1 MFINDKLSFIE
12 NKLLINMDKWKLN
25 IHKLIE
31 RLFFLFLIG
40 LILYWP
46 IKFAKYHLF
55 DLSYQE
61 VLEFSWRTDGC
72 RVLDTMKY
80 TTKCPCPSFI
90 ESDDYITISDDG
102 DLYFENELF
111 GKLILKDKPSFFPD
125 PSEIL
130 SGGFMEIIRSDLG
143 VICYYDSISKF

>member
-1 MFINDKLSFIE
+1 
-12 NKLLINMDKWKLN
+12 MDKLN
-25 IHKLIE
+25 IHKLKQ

-72 RVLDTMKY
+72 RFSDTTEY
-80 TTKCPCPSFI
+80 PTKCPCPSFI
-90 ESDDYITISDDG
+90 NPDDSITITDDG
-102 DLYFENELF
+102 DLYFENKLF
-111 GKLILKDKPSFFPD
+111 GKLILKEKPSFFPD
-125 PSEIL
+125 HSEIL
-130 SGGFMEIIRSDLG
+130 SGGFMEIIRSDSG
-143 VICYYDSISKF
+143 VICYYDSI

>member
-1 MFINDKLSFIE
+1 MFICDKFSFIE
-12 NKLLINMDKWKLN
+12 NKLLNNMDKLN
-25 IHKLIE
+25 IPKLKQ

-72 RVLDTMKY
+72 SRLSN
-80 TTKCPCPSFI
+80 TTEYIMECPCAGFI
-90 ESDDYITISDDG
+90 NPDDRITITDDG
-102 DLYFENELF
+102 DLYFENKF
-111 GKLILKDKPSFFPD
+111 YGKLILKEKPSFFHD
-125 PSEIL
+125 TSEIL

-143 VICYYDSISKF
+143 VVCYYDSI